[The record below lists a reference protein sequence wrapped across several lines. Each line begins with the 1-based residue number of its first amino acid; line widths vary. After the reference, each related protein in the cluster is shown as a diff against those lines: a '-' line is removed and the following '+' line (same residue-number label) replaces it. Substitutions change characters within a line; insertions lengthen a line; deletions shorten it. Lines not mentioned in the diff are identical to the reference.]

1 MSSNGNININL
12 DEDLTRQLT
21 VHKNLTQ
28 EIIVTNTD
36 KVKLIL
42 NDHHK
47 IIKRKIEWINPVGIF
62 VSVLTTILTAKFDET
77 RFGLSPQIWQAIFI
91 VACIATFVWSG
102 ILVINAIRYCNK
114 GTVDQFINQLKINNN
129 IQPPSN
135 DIYQLNEKN

>member
-12 DEDLTRQLT
+12 DEDLTRQMT

-62 VSVLTTILTAKFDET
+62 LSVLTTILTAKFDE
-77 RFGLSPQIWQAIFI
+77 RKFGISPQIWQAIFI
-91 VACIATFVWSG
+91 VSCIATFIWSA
-102 ILVINAIRYCNK
+102 ILVVNAIRYYDK
-114 GTVDQFINQLKINNN
+114 GTVNQFIEKLKINNN
-129 IQPPSN
+129 QSTT
-135 DIYQLNEKN
+135 QGQ